1 MTGRRVGKK
10 MLSPMVDRIEE
21 LRQAGLAA
29 VRDNRLEDAVALYDE
44 ALGLVSDDET
54 RELLTINKADALIA
68 LERGGPEVQELPRV
82 IMRRRNPRHV
92 FLAAYALQYKNRLE
106 NDLKRALF
114 YGELALRA
122 AIETEDPLYRRAAL
136 VELGNVYE
144 MDSQVEKAIDCFLQA
159 RAIIDE
165 SDESQ
170 HFGLGYTLEN
180 LGYCYLLQG
189 QTDEGLATIHHALK
203 YLKDHVGIREAFI
216 DLCYGYLESGDLEK
230 ARFYGEAGLDEA
242 TETRQVRN
250 AHYLLGEVAY
260 KTGDTDLAHFHF
272 DELSKFYPQFR
283 NLKSLLFA
291 IDLRSMVNLKL

>member
-1 MTGRRVGKK
+1 MINQ
-10 MLSPMVDRIEE
+10 IEE
-21 LRQAGLAA
+21 LRQSGLAA
-29 VRDNRLEDAVALYDE
+29 ARENRLDDAIALYDE
-44 ALGLVSDDET
+44 ALTLTSDEEM
-54 RELLTINKADALIA
+54 RELITINKADALIA

-122 AIETEDPLYRRAAL
+122 ANETADVLYQRAAL

-144 MDSQVEKAIDCFLQA
+144 MDSQVEKAIDCFQQA
-159 RAIIDE
+159 RQVIDE
-165 SDESQ
+165 SDASQ
-170 HFGLGYTLEN
+170 HFSLGYTLEN
-180 LGYCYLLQG
+180 LGYCWLLQG
-189 QTDEGLATIHHALK
+189 ATQDGIDMIHQALS
-203 YLKDHVGIREAFI
+203 YLKDQLGVCEAFI
-216 DLCYGYLESGDLEK
+216 DLCYGYLESGDLEQ
-230 ARFYGEAGLDEA
+230 ARFYGEAGLEKS
-242 TETRQVRN
+242 TEPRQVRN

-260 KTGDTDLAHFHF
+260 KAGDSDLAHFHF
-272 DELSKFYPQFR
+272 DELAKYYPQFR

>member
-1 MTGRRVGKK
+1 MNQH
-10 MLSPMVDRIEE
+10 IQE
-21 LRQAGLAA
+21 LRQSGLAA
-29 VRDNRLEDAVALYDE
+29 ARDNRLDDAIALYDE
-44 ALGLVSDDET
+44 ALALPSDEET
-54 RELLTINKADALIA
+54 RELITINKADALIA
-68 LERGGPEVQELPRV
+68 LERSGPEVQELPRV

-122 AIETEDPLYRRAAL
+122 AKETTDVLYQRAAL

-144 MDSQVEKAIDCFLQA
+144 MDSQVEKAIDCFQQA
-159 RAIIDE
+159 RQVIDE

-170 HFGLGYTLEN
+170 HFSLGYTLEN
-180 LGYCYLLQG
+180 LGYCWLLQG
-189 QTDEGLATIHHALK
+189 ETKDGIGMIHQSLS
-203 YLKDHVGIREAFI
+203 YLKDQLGICEAFI
-216 DLCYGYLESGDLEK
+216 DLCYGYLESGDLDQ
-230 ARFYGEAGLDEA
+230 ARFYGEAGLEKA
-242 TETRQVRN
+242 TEPRQVRN

-260 KTGDTDLAHFHF
+260 KAGDSDLAHYHF
-272 DELSKFYPQFR
+272 DELAKYYPQFR